1 MTYVAKHDAEKKR
14 ESYHVK
20 HCRID
25 FFIVWR
31 SISHHNFMEWPNKLI
46 HLKVCR
52 RIQSMIS
59 NFV

>member
-1 MTYVAKHDAEKKR
+1 
-14 ESYHVK
+14 
-20 HCRID
+20 
-25 FFIVWR
+25 
-31 SISHHNFMEWPNKLI
+31 MEWPNKLI